1 MTDKKQTHKKRKTT
15 AKSPKSR
22 GVAILS
28 PPGPGRQVAF
38 YQLLVAARKQW
49 FIDALRDALKSL
61 DQAAVKDEI
70 LRYVPADAQRLLAG
84 AGLRDEYIFPIP
96 AVLEAKPSLVGYYR
110 MLLGAP
116 QKSFYKSSTGMGP
129 FKTMEELGTI
139 SDNQKKRL
147 PAFCKS
153 MAVVLADLVR
163 QIEDITDRDV
173 RELPLLTF
181 GAQLQGSNNTAIGK
195 KAMAD
200 VFVAIKEIV
209 KKHIKK
215 EEPRKLTIEN
225 ASGRTVVVALSSDP
239 DVSVVEMVGN
249 TEHRKVAIE
258 VKGGTDVSNAHNRAG
273 EAEKSH
279 SKAKQ
284 KGYRDFWTIIS
295 KKGLSLTKLQGESQT
310 TTMWFD
316 AIEVLGRNGP
326 DWDTFKE
333 HLAGVIG
340 IPLRS

>member
-1 MTDKKQTHKKRKTT
+1 M
-15 AKSPKSR
+15 
-22 GVAILS
+22 
-28 PPGPGRQVAF
+28 AF
-38 YQLLVAARKQW
+38 YQLLAAARKQW
-49 FIDALRDALKSL
+49 FIDALREALKSL
-61 DQAAVKDEI
+61 DQAAVKNDI
-70 LRYVPADAQRLLAG
+70 QKYAPPDALQLLAG

-96 AVLEAKPSLVGYYR
+96 SVLEAKPSLVGYYR

-116 QKSFYKSSTGMGP
+116 QKSFYKGSTGMGP

-147 PAFCKS
+147 PAFCKA
-153 MAVVLADLVR
+153 MAGVLADLVR
-163 QIEDITDRDV
+163 QIDEITERDV

-181 GAQLQGSNNTAIGK
+181 GAQLQGSNNTVIGK

-209 KKHIKK
+209 TQHIVK
-215 EEPRKLTIEN
+215 EEPRKLTIKN

-239 DVSVVEMVGN
+239 DVSVVEVVGN

-258 VKGGTDVSNAHNRAG
+258 VKGGTDVSNVHNRAG

-316 AIEVLGRNGP
+316 AIEVLGRREP
-326 DWDTFKE
+326 DWDASESTWP
-333 HLAGVIG
+333 G
-340 IPLRS
+340 